1 MNEKDNILKFKGQ
14 TISYTIVDGVFYI
27 AIRPICLSLGL
38 NVDRQIK
45 KIKNDPVLSDAY
57 TIASTRDS
65 ENRIQK
71 MAVLP
76 EQFIYGWLFGVNSKS
91 SAILEYKK
99 QCYRVLYNYF
109 HGTIA
114 KRNKM
119 LMHKTETL
127 TKMHEIE
134 ERLKTNSEDY
144 RELNRLKGEHLR
156 ISNIL
161 KKIDEEQGLQQLS
174 LFNN

>member
-1 MNEKDNILKFKGQ
+1 MLTFKGQ
-14 TISYTIVDGVFYI
+14 TIGYTIVEGTVYI
-27 AIRPICLSLGL
+27 AIRPICKALGL

-45 KIKNDPVLSDAY
+45 IIKKDPVLSDAY
-57 TIASTRDS
+57 TVASTRDS

-76 EQFIYGWLFGVNSKS
+76 EQFIYGWLFGVKS
-91 SAILEYKK
+91 QSDALQEYKR

-119 LMHKTETL
+119 LLQKTETL
-127 TKMHEIE
+127 TRIRVLETK
-134 ERLKTNSEDY
+134 LKSNSEDY
-144 RELNRLKGEHLR
+144 RELNRLKGEHLQ
-156 ISNIL
+156 ISNVL
-161 KKIDEEQGLQQLS
+161 KKIDEEQAMQQLA